1 MQTQPRATL
10 PQATT
15 PAQQPSQPDP
25 QPSYPL
31 TYQPQPRP
39 ANNAPVSPLVAAA
52 RHQPSQSPLLA
63 DVNSKI
69 AEAQKYLNEGRIL
82 AARDIYLQMS
92 QAPALSRAQTLAIA
106 MGLSHTSAWRESSA
120 VYQRVFPLQPGE
132 EMHMFYE
139 AVNRY
144 ERGDLA
150 TARELLT
157 RAGSALPA
165 TREVSLYRTRILAQ

>member
-1 MQTQPRATL
+1 
-10 PQATT
+10 
-15 PAQQPSQPDP
+15 
-25 QPSYPL
+25 
-31 TYQPQPRP
+31 
-39 ANNAPVSPLVAAA
+39 VAAA
-52 RHQPSQSPLLA
+52 RHAPSQSPLMA

-120 VYQRVFPLQPGE
+120 IYQRVFPLKSGE

-139 AVNRY
+139 AVNCY
-144 ERGDLA
+144 ERGDVA
-150 TARELLT
+150 TARELLQ
-157 RAGSALPA
+157 RAGAALPA
-165 TREVSLYRTRILAQ
+165 TREVALYRSRILAQ